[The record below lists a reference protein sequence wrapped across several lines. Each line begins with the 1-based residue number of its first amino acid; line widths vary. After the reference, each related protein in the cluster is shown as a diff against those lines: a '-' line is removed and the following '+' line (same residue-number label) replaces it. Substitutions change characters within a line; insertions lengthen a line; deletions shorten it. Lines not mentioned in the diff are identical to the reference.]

1 MAYLP
6 NLFFLSLLIVS
17 LYIFFRNLKKI
28 KRNIGLGKDANR
40 NNNSNARL
48 KNMLRV
54 AFGQSK
60 MGSRPV
66 AAILHFIVYVGFI
79 LINIE
84 LLEIILD
91 GILGRHRIFAPF
103 LGVIYDYLISI
114 FEILAFL
121 VLIAVFFFWTR
132 RNVVRLKRFFSPE
145 TVGWPTLDANNI
157 LYFEVVLM
165 FLFLF
170 MNATD
175 MLLQDANIGSYVKTG
190 IFPISQF
197 LKPLFIDLS
206 IDNLILFERVFW
218 WLHITGILIFLNYL
232 YYSKHLHILLAFPN
246 TYYANLESNG
256 KFDVDSSIKDE
267 VQLILNP
274 GKEINDETTPPD
286 KFGATDIFDLNW
298 IQLMNAY
305 SCTECGRCSNV
316 CPANLTGK
324 KLSPR
329 AIMMKTRDRLEEVSK
344 NLDKNNGNFI
354 NDNKQLLNDYIS
366 PEELWACTSCNA
378 CVEECPIEINP
389 LSIIMDMR
397 KYLTLEKSAAPAE
410 LNLMMN
416 NIENNGAPWPFSNQD
431 RLEWVEE

>member
-6 NLFFLSLLIVS
+6 NFFLFLLIVS
-17 LYIFFRNLKKI
+17 LYIFFKNLKKI
-28 KRNIGLGKDANR
+28 KRNIGLGKDVNR

-145 TVGWPTLDANNI
+145 TIGWPTLDANNI

-175 MLLQDANIGSYVKTG
+175 MLLQDANVDSYVKTG

-206 IDNLILFERVFW
+206 IDYLIFFVRVFW

-246 TYYANLESNG
+246 TY
-256 KFDVDSSIKDE
+256 
-267 VQLILNP
+267 
-274 GKEINDETTPPD
+274 
-286 KFGATDIFDLNW
+286 
-298 IQLMNAY
+298 M
-305 SCTECGRCSNV
+305 
-316 CPANLTGK
+316 LT
-324 KLSPR
+324 
-329 AIMMKTRDRLEEVSK
+329 
-344 NLDKNNGNFI
+344 
-354 NDNKQLLNDYIS
+354 
-366 PEELWACTSCNA
+366 
-378 CVEECPIEINP
+378 
-389 LSIIMDMR
+389 
-397 KYLTLEKSAAPAE
+397 
-410 LNLMMN
+410 
-416 NIENNGAPWPFSNQD
+416 
-431 RLEWVEE
+431 

>member
-6 NLFFLSLLIVS
+6 NFFFLSLLIVS
-17 LYIFFRNLKKI
+17 FYIFFRNLNKI
-28 KRNIGLGKDANR
+28 KRNISLGKDVNR

-66 AAILHFIVYVGFI
+66 AAILHLTVYVGFI

-91 GILGRHRIFAPF
+91 GILGRHRIFATY
-103 LGVIYDYLISI
+103 LGVIYYYLVST

-121 VLIAVFFFWTR
+121 VLIAVFLFWSR
-132 RNVVRLKRFFSPE
+132 RNIVRLKRFFSPE

-175 MLLQDANIGSYVKTG
+175 MLLQDANVDLYVKTG
-190 IFPISQF
+190 IFPISQY
-197 LKPLFIDLS
+197 LKSLFIDLS
-206 IDNLILFERVFW
+206 IENLIFFERAFW

-232 YYSKHLHILLAFPN
+232 YYSKHLHIILAFPN
-246 TYYANLESNG
+246 TYYANLESSG

-274 GKEINDETTPPD
+274 GKEINGEINTPD
-286 KFGATDIFDLNW
+286 KFGVTDIFDLNW

-316 CPANLTGK
+316 CPATLTGK

-329 AIMMKTRDRLEEVSK
+329 AIMMKTRDRLEEVGK

-378 CVEECPIEINP
+378 CVQECPIEIDP

-410 LNLMMN
+410 LNSMMN

-431 RLEWVEE
+431 RLEWLE

>member
-1 MAYLP
+1 
-6 NLFFLSLLIVS
+6 
-17 LYIFFRNLKKI
+17 
-28 KRNIGLGKDANR
+28 
-40 NNNSNARL
+40 
-48 KNMLRV
+48 MLRV

-132 RNVVRLKRFFSPE
+132 RNIVRLKRFFSPE

-175 MLLQDANIGSYVKTG
+175 MLLQEANVDLYVKTG

-197 LKPLFIDLS
+197 
-206 IDNLILFERVFW
+206 
-218 WLHITGILIFLNYL
+218 
-232 YYSKHLHILLAFPN
+232 
-246 TYYANLESNG
+246 
-256 KFDVDSSIKDE
+256 
-267 VQLILNP
+267 
-274 GKEINDETTPPD
+274 
-286 KFGATDIFDLNW
+286 
-298 IQLMNAY
+298 
-305 SCTECGRCSNV
+305 
-316 CPANLTGK
+316 
-324 KLSPR
+324 
-329 AIMMKTRDRLEEVSK
+329 
-344 NLDKNNGNFI
+344 
-354 NDNKQLLNDYIS
+354 
-366 PEELWACTSCNA
+366 
-378 CVEECPIEINP
+378 
-389 LSIIMDMR
+389 
-397 KYLTLEKSAAPAE
+397 
-410 LNLMMN
+410 
-416 NIENNGAPWPFSNQD
+416 
-431 RLEWVEE
+431 